1 MHVLPVPRIEGNRM
15 RLVEQH
21 VIKRGDPRYK
31 RIDAAAFASKNLWNL
46 ANYYVRQSFIF
57 EHRYLDNT
65 AVYHLVKSSEA
76 YHALPAKV
84 SNQVLIQLHTAWLN
98 FFKSMQRWRE
108 HPEQFKGRPNIPG
121 YQPKATGRNLLVY
134 EKGAI
139 WKWELDQGVIAL
151 SGLGALVQTAQSRQ
165 TVDQVR
171 LVPKADHY
179 VVEVVYQCWVTSA
192 ALDPDLFVAV
202 DLGVN
207 VLAALTS
214 NKPDFVPRLVNG
226 RPLKAINQLYNKQ
239 RAFQQRRLA
248 KAQRFTSRRLD
259 RITTKRNRRI
269 MHELHAASRR
279 IIDLLVEEG
288 IGTLIIGKNPLW
300 KQEVEMGKKRNQEF
314 VQIPHARLIEQLT
327 YKAELVGIRVLL
339 TEESYTSQASFL
351 DRDLLPVYDPAR
363 SEAPRF
369 SGRRDGRWYYA
380 SGKRIIHADVN
391 GSYNIGR
398 KVVPT
403 AFVGPGIA
411 APAVRPRRLAV

>member
-1 MHVLPVPRIEGNRM
+1 MCGSR
-15 RLVEQH
+15 
-21 VIKRGDPRYK
+21 
-31 RIDAAAFASKNLWNL
+31 
-46 ANYYVRQSFIF
+46 SFF
-57 EHRYLDNT
+57 KHRYLDNT

-76 YHALPAKV
+76 YRALPAKV
-84 SNQVLIQLHTAWLN
+84 SNQVLIQLHTAWLA
-98 FFKSMQRWRE
+98 FFEAMETWHQ
-108 HPEQFKGRPNIPG
+108 HPEQFMGRPNIPG

-134 EKGAI
+134 EMGAI
-139 WKWELDQGVIAL
+139 WKRELDQGVIAL

-171 LVPKADHY
+171 LVPKADYY
-179 VVEVVYQCWVTSA
+179 VVEVVYQCRLISA
-192 ALDPDLFVAV
+192 AVDPDLFVAV

-214 NKPDFVPRLVNG
+214 NKPGFAPRLVNG
-226 RPLKAINQLYNKQ
+226 RPLKALNQRYNKQ
-239 RAFQQRRLA
+239 RALQQSRLA
-248 KAQRFTSRRLD
+248 KAHRFTSRRLD

-288 IGTLIIGKNPLW
+288 IGTLIIGKNQLW
-300 KQEVEMGKKRNQEF
+300 KQGVEIGKKRNQEF
-314 VQIPHARLIEQLT
+314 VQIPHARLIKQLT
-327 YKAELVGIRVLL
+327 YKAELVGIRVLI

-351 DRDLLPVYDPAR
+351 DRDLLPVYDPTR
-363 SEAPRF
+363 SESPQF
-369 SGRRDGRWYYA
+369 SGRRDSRWYYA

-403 AFVGPGIA
+403 AFDGLGIA